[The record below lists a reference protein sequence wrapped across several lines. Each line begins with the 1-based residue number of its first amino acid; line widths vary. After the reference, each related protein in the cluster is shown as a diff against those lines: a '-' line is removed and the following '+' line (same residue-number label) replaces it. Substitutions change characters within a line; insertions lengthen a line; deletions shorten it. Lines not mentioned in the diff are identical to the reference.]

1 MGAGIPESV
10 LSRAREIAEFE
21 DRGEPVQAK
30 EDSRREGGALTLA
43 SPDVSYAYNVV
54 AVRFCCV
61 LIRWCQGA
69 GVCSPLLPYMYV
81 KTTGLELRLHINS
94 QTAVYFSAFFSARTV
109 VQASSFRPKLPTKSA
124 TDKLNMEP
132 TIIISLALYKQ
143 TQVQA
148 ALRLI
153 ITPPGNASWK
163 NASDDLVNKLM
174 GTVGTLCGLAVS
186 R

>member
-1 MGAGIPESV
+1 
-10 LSRAREIAEFE
+10 
-21 DRGEPVQAK
+21 
-30 EDSRREGGALTLA
+30 
-43 SPDVSYAYNVV
+43 
-54 AVRFCCV
+54 
-61 LIRWCQGA
+61 
-69 GVCSPLLPYMYV
+69 
-81 KTTGLELRLHINS
+81 
-94 QTAVYFSAFFSARTV
+94 
-109 VQASSFRPKLPTKSA
+109 
-124 TDKLNMEP
+124 MER
-132 TIIISLALYKQ
+132 TIIISVALYKQ